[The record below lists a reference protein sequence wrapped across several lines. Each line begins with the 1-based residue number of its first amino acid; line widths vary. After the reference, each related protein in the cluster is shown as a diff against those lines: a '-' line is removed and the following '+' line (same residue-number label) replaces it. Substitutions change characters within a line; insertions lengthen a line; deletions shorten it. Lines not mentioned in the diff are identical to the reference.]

1 MRRMRNLCVVSALLL
16 VAGATAAAAQDVSL
30 EVSSATIG
38 AGGNG
43 TINVVLTAG
52 SNEVAGTENE
62 LDWDGAA
69 IQVGDCTV
77 NEAINK
83 SLQKT
88 FRPTDC
94 TAGTDC
100 ESFKGIIIN
109 FSDLSPIADGATL
122 YTCDVSVAADAA
134 PGEYP
139 VNCTLP
145 GSSDPDG
152 NSFET
157 DCVSGTITVPVEPQ
171 VQLALNMIEAAPGG
185 TAVLEVSLDVLK
197 DVEVAGTENELA
209 WNPGELSVSNCVV
222 NEAIDK
228 SLQSTFRPA
237 DCTPGAD
244 CNEFK
249 GIIINFSD
257 LSAIA
262 DGSLLYS
269 CDVGIATGTAAAVV
283 SGAQSFTIA
292 CNNPG
297 SSNPDGESLETICN
311 DAVVNVVEPTAT
323 PTATETPT
331 VEPTDTPGGE
341 DTPTPVGE
349 DTPTVR
355 PTNTPIPVIDDDSCQ
370 IVAPASSSLGWI
382 MMMPAAVLFR
392 LRRRN
397 R

>member
-1 MRRMRNLCVVSALLL
+1 MRNLCAVSALLL
-16 VAGATAAAAQDVSL
+16 VAGATAATAQDVTL
-30 EVSSATIG
+30 EVGSATIG
-38 AGGNG
+38 AGGSG
-43 TINVVLTAG
+43 TVDIVLNAG

-62 LDWDGAA
+62 LDWDTAA

-77 NEAINK
+77 NEAIDK
-83 SLQKT
+83 TLQKT
-88 FRPTDC
+88 FRPTDPAC
-94 TAGTDC
+94 TPGEDC

-122 YTCDVSVAADAA
+122 YTCNVNVAADAA
-134 PGEYP
+134 PGEYG

-152 NSFET
+152 NSFDT
-157 DCVSGTITVPVEPQ
+157 ACNSGTIVVPEEPQ
-171 VQLALNMIEAAPGG
+171 VQLSLNMIEAIPGG
-185 TAVLEVSLDVLK
+185 TGTLEISLDILK

-209 WNPGELSVSNCVV
+209 WNTGELSVSNCVV

-228 SLQSTFRPA
+228 DLQSTFRPA
-237 DCTPGAD
+237 DCTEGVD

-257 LSAIA
+257 LSAIP

-269 CDVGIATGTAAAVV
+269 CDVGIAGGTTAAVL
-283 SGAQSFTIA
+283 SGATEFTIA

-297 SSNPDGESLETICN
+297 SSNPDGESLITTCN
-311 DAVVNVVEPTAT
+311 DAIVNVVDPTPT

-331 VEPTDTPGGE
+331 EEPTATEGTV
-341 DTPTPVGE
+341 DTPTPE
-349 DTPTVR
+349 PTATSDV
-355 PTNTPIPVIDDDSCQ
+355 PATSTPIPRIDDDSCQ
-370 IVAPASSSLGWI
+370 IVAPVSSSLGWI
-382 MMMPAAVLFR
+382 LMMPAAVLFR

>member
-1 MRRMRNLCVVSALLL
+1 MRNLCAVSALLL
-16 VAGATAAAAQDVSL
+16 VAGATAATAQVTL
-30 EVSSATIG
+30 EVGSATIG
-38 AGGNG
+38 AGGSG
-43 TINVVLTAG
+43 TIDIVLNAG
-52 SNEVAGTENE
+52 SSAVAGTENE
-62 LDWDGAA
+62 LDWDAAA

-77 NEAINK
+77 NEAIDK
-83 SLQKT
+83 TLQKT
-88 FRPTDC
+88 FRPADPAC
-94 TAGTDC
+94 TPGTDC

-109 FSDLSPIADGATL
+109 FSDLSPIADGSVL
-122 YTCDVSVAADAA
+122 YTCNVSVAADAA

-157 DCVSGTITVPVEPQ
+157 ACNSGTITVPEEPQ
-171 VQLALNMIEAAPGG
+171 VQLALNMIEAIPGG
-185 TAVLEVSLDVLK
+185 TATLEISLDVLK

-209 WNPGELSVSNCVV
+209 WNPGELAVSNCVV
-222 NEAIDK
+222 NEAINKD
-228 SLQSTFRPA
+228 LQSTFRPA
-237 DCTPGAD
+237 DCAEGVD

-257 LSAIA
+257 LSAIE

-269 CDVGIATGTAAAVV
+269 CDVGIAGGTSAAVL
-283 SGAQSFTIA
+283 SGAQQFTIA

-297 SSNPDGESLETICN
+297 SSNPDGESLLTICN
-311 DAVVNVVEPTAT
+311 DAVVNVVDPTPTPTATNTPTEEPTAT
-323 PTATETPT
+323 EGMEETPT
-331 VEPTDTPGGE
+331 PEPTDTPE
-341 DTPTPVGE
+341 
-349 DTPTVR
+349 VR
-355 PTNTPIPVIDDDSCQ
+355 PTNTRIPVIDDDSCQ

-382 MMMPAAVLFR
+382 LMMPAAVLFR